1 MRKVYITFALLM
13 IAVLLG
19 TVGCSAAPSE
29 LAPCTV
35 EFGYVSNEWQGQ
47 ETVAA
52 NVFVTIKNPNPVPVT
67 LSSLDYKLYMNDT
80 ELATK
85 TMVPA
90 IMIPANG
97 SVSLNNISVIDYS
110 MTLAV
115 NPYYLKQG
123 KTYVSAHMA
132 AIPVW
137 KLLGGKLPD
146 FWANPNIGILA
157 GLRAGPVPSGIAAG
171 TADVAATT
179 IYSKVRAGIDAV
191 QGAIDQAYAAAPSG
205 PGVYGLKGKATITYG
220 SMSKDTTFDLTYEKK

>member
-1 MRKVYITFALLM
+1 LRKAYITFALLM

-67 LSSLDYKLYMNDT
+67 LTALDYKLYMNET

-85 TMVPA
+85 TMVPNL
-90 IMIPANG
+90 IVPANG
-97 SVSLNNISVIDYS
+97 SISLNNISVIDWS

-115 NPYYLKQG
+115 NPYYLAQG

-132 AIPVW
+132 SIPVW
-137 KLLGGKLPD
+137 KLIGGKLPD
-146 FWANPNIGILA
+146 FWANPNIGILK
-157 GLRAGPVPSGIAAG
+157 GLRAGPTSLAEGA
-171 TADVAATT
+171 ADVTATT
-179 IYSKVRAGIDAV
+179 IYSKVRTGIDAV
-191 QGAIDQAYAAAPSG
+191 QGAIDSAYAAAPEG
-205 PGVYGLKGKATITYG
+205 PGTYGLKGKATITYG
-220 SMSKDTTFDLTYEKK
+220 NLSKDTAFDLTYEKK